1 MKPELSNLYINQSSQ
16 TVDYTPIVSNG
27 GKGNYP
33 VRPSRRSHAERLE
46 ESLTKAWEEAEKQQ
60 ETLGAVSVSSQ
71 HGVYLE
77 IKGQAGYDL
86 ITKSL
91 ENTTQK
97 VRICNIKSEDDGEEQ
112 KVVSST
118 VFVPENK
125 RDFFVKKLN
134 KYKET
139 ETEEKVIGTI
149 ESINLAMVNALWM
162 SNKNE
167 LPNNTPKWCEVWL
180 MFDMKEEVDTI
191 IGEFFQICDERQI
204 QHKNQK
210 IVFPERV
217 VLGVRANK
225 QQLSELQW
233 LSSRI
238 AEFRIMVTP
247 TSFFEELSELDQRDF
262 VKDLVERLDVS
273 EQSNTSVCLL
283 DTGVNNGHDLLA
295 PLLTDENMHA
305 VDPSKGVHD
314 IANHGTRMAGIASYF
329 TLEDKLENTT
339 PVVVNH
345 FLESVKLFDRSDDN
359 QRELYGY
366 VTESAISLAE
376 IQNPETNRAICMAIT
391 APANTLKGDGRP
403 SSWSGAIDSIISG
416 ANVIEET
423 DIKRKLMFISAG
435 NTSVTEISESGDVKT
450 AVINHA
456 IEDPAQAW
464 NAITVGAYTVK
475 YQIPEELSGTYHP
488 VVEPG
493 CFSPF
498 TSSSLTWSIKWPV
511 KPDIVLEG
519 GNLAYDENSNF
530 YTELPDLQLLT
541 TSKDAATGK
550 SFDTLSMTSSATAQ
564 AAWMGAN
571 IQHHYPELW
580 PETIRALMIHSAE
593 WTDAMKNACFEN
605 NPPKR
610 MDYRNLLRTC
620 GYGVPNLSKAL
631 WSVSNRV
638 NLIIEDEIQPFYKK
652 ASGSITSKEMHIHNI
667 PWPDDV
673 LLSLEDKNVKMR
685 VTLSYFIEPGPG
697 EVGWKDKYR
706 YPSCGLQFD
715 VNNSTED
722 QDNFLKRIN
731 KAMRDDEQ
739 DKGDVKNDSSRWV
752 IGASNR
758 NVGSVHSDIWEGTAS
773 ELSQSNQIA
782 VFPITGWWKLRTNL
796 KKYNSKIKYSLIV
809 SIEAP
814 ETEVDL
820 YSVIKNKIE
829 SKVSVEN
836 RTTVSTEVTYRK

>member
-1 MKPELSNLYINQSSQ
+1 MKLNLSNLYVSQSSQ
-16 TVDYTPIVSNG
+16 AIDYTPVSSMG

-33 VRPSRRSHAERLE
+33 IRSNRRSHADRIE
-46 ESLTKAWEEAEKQQ
+46 EKLKRAWEQAEEQQ
-60 ETLGAVSVSSQ
+60 EALGTVSVSSR

-86 ITKSL
+86 ITKGL
-91 ENTTQK
+91 ENVAQK
-97 VRICNIKSEDDGEEQ
+97 VRICNIKNEDDGEEQ
-112 KVVSST
+112 NVVSST
-118 VFVPENK
+118 IFVPENQ
-125 RDFFVKKLN
+125 RDFFIKKIN

-139 ETEEKVIGTI
+139 EKNEKVIGTI
-149 ESINLAMVNALWM
+149 ESINLAMVDALWM
-162 SNKNE
+162 SDKSE
-167 LPNNTPKWCEVWL
+167 LPNEIPKWCEVWI
-180 MFDMKEEVDTI
+180 MFDMKEEIDTI
-191 IGEFFQICDERQI
+191 IDEFFRICDVRNI

-210 IVFPERV
+210 IVFPERI

-233 LSSRI
+233 LSFRI

-247 TSFFEELSELDQRDF
+247 TGFFEQLSELDQRDF
-262 VKDLVERLDVS
+262 VIDLVERLDIS

-283 DTGVNNGHDLLA
+283 DTGVNNGHDLLS
-295 PLLTDENMHA
+295 PLLKDENMHA
-305 VDPSKGVHD
+305 VDHTKGVYD
-314 IANHGTRMAGIASYF
+314 IADHGTRMAGIASYF
-329 TLEDKLENTT
+329 TLEDKLENTD
-339 PVVVNH
+339 PVVINH

-376 IQNPETNRAICMAIT
+376 IQNPDTNRAICMAVT
-391 APANTLKGDGRP
+391 APTNTLKSDGRP

-416 ANVIEET
+416 ANVIEST

-435 NTSVTEISESGDVKT
+435 NTSVPEIIESGDVTT
-450 AVINHA
+450 AVTNHA

-464 NAITVGAYTVK
+464 NAITVGAYTGK
-475 YQIPEELSGTYHP
+475 YQIPEELSGTFQP

-493 CFSPF
+493 SFSPF

-519 GNLAYDENSNF
+519 GNLAYDTGSNF

-541 TSKDAATGK
+541 TSKDAVTGK
-550 SFDTLSMTSSATAQ
+550 SFDTVSMTSSATAQ
-564 AAWMGAN
+564 AAWIGAN

-580 PETIRALMIHSAE
+580 PETIRALMIHSTE
-593 WTDAMKNACFEN
+593 WTDTMKNACLEN

-652 ASGSITSKEMHIHNI
+652 NRGSITSKEMHIHNI

-715 VNNSTED
+715 VNNSIED

-731 KAMRDDEQ
+731 KAMRDDEE
-739 DKGDVKNDSSRWV
+739 DKGDVKNDSNRWV
-752 IGASNR
+752 IGPTNR

-782 VFPITGWWKLRTNL
+782 IFPITGWWKLRTNL
-796 KKYNSKIKYSLIV
+796 KKYDSKIRYSLVV

-829 SKVSVEN
+829 SKINVEN
-836 RTTVSTEVTYRK
+836 RTTVSTEVTYKK